1 MPEPSIRQWLTST
14 AFAAAVPRLAPYPLP
29 AISHVLAQ
37 LRTTAVAVLA
47 DPTDPTSD
55 VGQRVYLVAPSY
67 ALLVDTTGAGQETGY
82 RHVRLPAPL
91 SGAAV
96 DVPAPV
102 VDVDTVLAALTQP
115 ACGHLWPG
123 GDTPYPHGWAHAAI
137 HRLGLAT
144 GTARQAMTTD
154 SEQYLPII
162 LPALAAVMRD
172 LSAITDGLTPYC
184 GDFCAKAEARLAAT
198 TAYLESAATELD
210 ASADDVAQPLRHD
223 QRCPD
228 LRLTE
233 IVLHPERHDDAWQ
246 WSAIGHLRDNREDH
260 PESCHA
266 TIVTSSPQPTMAA
279 AIDAIRA
286 TARAW
291 HASRPDPGQPPTQ
304 LTLRTPP
311 HLANA
316 PATWDTEMLYQAH
329 RLHLR
334 VAAPPGTPPEPT
346 PPWTHPTPYPGT
358 PTPALRPTQA
368 DAQPQG
374 DPFAAAEPDW
384 PGDEQED
391 PPCCGAYY
399 TTGGTD
405 PYGTQCDG
413 AVDHY
418 PDTPHEGPDP
428 FGLAGERVRWRGGGQ
443 CAGDPLPYQ
452 EVEWIGPDPTTGTV
466 AS

>member
-1 MPEPSIRQWLTST
+1 MTPEPTIRQWLTST

-47 DPTDPTSD
+47 APDDPSGGGPR
-55 VGQRVYLVAPSY
+55 RVYLVAPSY
-67 ALLVDTTGAGQETGY
+67 ALLVEATEAGH
-82 RHVRLPAPL
+82 RHVRLPSPL

-96 DVPAPV
+96 GVPAPV
-102 VDVDTVLAALTQP
+102 VDVDTVLAALTRP
-115 ACGHLWPG
+115 ACSHLWPG
-123 GDTPYPHGWAHAAI
+123 GDPPYPDGWAHGAI
-137 HRLGLAT
+137 HQLGLAT

-198 TAYLESAATELD
+198 TAYLESAANELD
-210 ASADDVAQPLRHD
+210 ASSDEVAQRLHDD

-233 IVLHPERHDDAWQ
+233 IVLHPERHDDTWL
-246 WSAIGHLRDNREDH
+246 WSAIGHLRDNRGDH

-286 TARAW
+286 TARSW
-291 HASRPDPGQPPTQ
+291 QASRPDPGQPPTL

-311 HLANA
+311 HLATT
-316 PATWDTEMLYQAH
+316 PAAWNTELLDQAH
-329 RLHLR
+329 RMHLH
-334 VAAPPGTPPEPT
+334 AAPTGTPPEPT
-346 PPWTHPTPYPGT
+346 PPLTHPAPDPNT
-358 PTPALRPTQA
+358 PTPAPHPPHA
-368 DAQPQG
+368 DAGPHD
-374 DPFAAAEPDW
+374 DPAAAAEPDW
-384 PGDEQED
+384 PDDAQED
-391 PPCCGAYY
+391 PPCCGAHY
-399 TTGGTD
+399 TTGGSD

-428 FGLAGERVRWRGGGQ
+428 LGLAGERVRWRGGGQ

-452 EVEWIGPDPTTGTV
+452 EVEWIRPDPPTGTV